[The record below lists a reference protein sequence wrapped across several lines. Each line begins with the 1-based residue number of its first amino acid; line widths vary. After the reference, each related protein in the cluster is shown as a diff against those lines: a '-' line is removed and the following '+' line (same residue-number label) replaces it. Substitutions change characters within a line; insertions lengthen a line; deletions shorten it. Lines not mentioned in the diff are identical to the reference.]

1 MCCCS
6 PPGALVTG
14 GPQSAEL
21 CQHYDSWRAVSP
33 GCSQYPPVLQTAQ
46 TLPGLPPSCA
56 FMSSTGMPTGYNSG
70 HQTSP
75 MSVAN
80 YSMSE
85 EGVTKKRT
93 GSEKHKGASANLERD
108 DFGAGPTNLD
118 CIEPGLWL
126 GNITA
131 ATDDVALEQRRINHI
146 LTVDSCPLPRKM
158 VMQQGIKTLFIQVT
172 DTPREDLL
180 SHFED
185 TYRFISEGQERGVVL
200 TILTC
205 VSPAGTRARH
215 GSGKLVSF
223 DHTHLCESCRNKS
236 EAWFWYID
244 HTHLCESCRN
254 KSKVWF
260 WYIGEFRP
268 YSLVYFGV
276 SRSATI
282 VIAYMMKKHG
292 LSFEDAL
299 ERYEDVCLLPV
310 EL

>member
-1 MCCCS
+1 
-6 PPGALVTG
+6 
-14 GPQSAEL
+14 
-21 CQHYDSWRAVSP
+21 
-33 GCSQYPPVLQTAQ
+33 
-46 TLPGLPPSCA
+46 
-56 FMSSTGMPTGYNSG
+56 
-70 HQTSP
+70 
-75 MSVAN
+75 
-80 YSMSE
+80 MSE

-200 TILTC
+200 VHC
-205 VSPAGTRARH
+205 
-215 GSGKLVSF
+215 
-223 DHTHLCESCRNKS
+223 
-236 EAWFWYID
+236 
-244 HTHLCESCRN
+244 
-254 KSKVWF
+254 
-260 WYIGEFRP
+260 
-268 YSLVYFGV
+268 YFGV

-299 ERYEDVCLLPV
+299 ERYEDVCLLHGRVVIINSLVLKPFSVATFCWRRDAAVGFHKNIFVSNQQTASVSPALGRYEPQLSPGTQSRCTFIIARCMHANKQSCPV
-310 EL
+310 LFGGPGGRVDPKKWVLFASITSLSNPAGSSHGEGLWDPTPGSNPSCGCTT